1 MKVGDLVKLK
11 NPPSSGDWS
20 DPNRIYLVT
29 RVSENTARVFGF
41 PVGRFKTDYEVI
53 SESR

>member
-29 RVSENTARVFGF
+29 RIRENTARVLGF
-41 PVGRFKTDYEVI
+41 SGGRFKTDYEVV
-53 SESR
+53 SENR